1 VILGL
6 VYVPCLNYDDMY
18 IASNRLL
25 ATPVR
30 AIRCRFRLLVN
41 SPLIYVNLA
50 ITNHSNNNKN
60 NNNTVDLIAVLPT
73 GAVRWL
79 CAMTPQKRSMQ
90 NSNKIFEK

>member
-1 VILGL
+1 MILGL

-30 AIRCRFRLLVN
+30 AIRYRCRLLVN

-50 ITNHSNNNKN
+50 ITNHSNNN